1 MRCFLAVSVPDKIK
15 QQISLYQKQLPSKKL
30 KLVPKK
36 QLHLTLFF
44 WPSLNFSARQKVIE
58 ATQKITSSFSPFPL
72 LLSGL
77 EGFPKPQKARVLVL
91 KVEGEGIYRL
101 FESLKKELK
110 KANLPLEEREFRPH
124 LTIARFRQPQS
135 LQAFPSFPSL
145 KFTATELIF
154 WRSQLTPNGPIHT
167 PLSSFSLK

>member
-15 QQISLYQKQLPSKKL
+15 QQISLYQKQLPSRNAKF
-30 KLVPKK
+30 VPKK
-36 QLHLTLFF
+36 QLHITLFF
-44 WPSLNFSARQKVIE
+44 WPSLNLSARQKVIE

-77 EGFPKPQKARVLVL
+77 EGFPKPQKAKVLVL

-101 FESLKKELK
+101 FESLKKELA
-110 KANLPLEEREFRPH
+110 KASLPFEEREFRPH

-145 KFTATELIF
+145 KFTATEIIF
-154 WRSQLTPNGPIHT
+154 WRSQFTPEGVIHI
-167 PLSSFSLK
+167 PFSSFSLK